1 MLSNLSSIP
10 PWLKSKDEKSLIF
23 KNLFIY
29 EKKIS
34 PINKKDEIIME
45 SKILLVKKNNTQLET
60 KKDKVVPDQVFFGL
74 MFGTIKGP
82 PIDFP
87 TI

>member
-1 MLSNLSSIP
+1 
-10 PWLKSKDEKSLIF
+10 
-23 KNLFIY
+23 
-29 EKKIS
+29 
-34 PINKKDEIIME
+34 ME
-45 SKILLVKKNNTQLET
+45 SKILLLKKNSTQLET